1 MLSTESKIKL
11 ARVLYRLLKLAGVG
25 DSQLVTRSG
34 VRFQL
39 DLREGID
46 LSIFLF
52 GGFQNHVV
60 SVSPGVP
67 DAVVFDVGANIG
79 AITLP
84 LARRHPSAQFHCF
97 EPTHYAL
104 EKLRRNLE
112 LNPALAARVVVNS
125 CFVGSSS
132 GVTQEA
138 QAYASWRVD
147 GPAAGD
153 AHDTHF
159 GVKMASTTTRTS
171 LDDYVA
177 ARQIPKVHLIKIDT
191 DGHEFEVLAGA
202 QKLMATSRPRII
214 LEMCPYLLE
223 EKGLTL
229 KDYTEVLGAGYRMTT
244 LPSRRPFD
252 EKALARIPRRG
263 SMDVLAEPC

>member
-11 ARVLYRLLKLAGVG
+11 ARVLYRLLKLARLS
-25 DSQLVTRSG
+25 DTQLVTRSG

-46 LSIFLF
+46 LAIFLF

-60 SVSPGVP
+60 SVSPGPP

-104 EKLRRNLE
+104 EKLRRNLS
-112 LNPALAARVVVNS
+112 LNPALAARVVVNP

-132 GVTQEA
+132 GVIQDA

-147 GPAAGD
+147 APPAGD
-153 AHDTHF
+153 VHNTHF
-159 GVKMASTTTRTS
+159 GLKMASTTTLTS
-171 LDDYVA
+171 LDNYVVA
-177 ARQIPKVHLIKIDT
+177 HQIPKVHLIKIDT
-191 DGHEFEVLAGA
+191 DGHEYEVLAGA
-202 QKLMATSRPRII
+202 QKLIATSRPRII

-223 EKGLTL
+223 EQRLTL
-229 KDYTEVLGAGYRMTT
+229 KDYIAVLGPGYRMTT
-244 LPSRRPFD
+244 LPSGRPFD
-252 EKALARIPRRG
+252 EKALASIPRRG
-263 SMDVLAEPC
+263 SMDVLAEPF